1 MTHEVPMLV
10 SSLGCVLLLLLVL
23 MVLLILLN
31 LLYRRC
37 KSLQKLHLHC
47 DELIHRGIWVVV
59 VATAVHAGSGDY
71 WDLIECSPSVW
82 LGSALPG

>member
-1 MTHEVPMLV
+1 
-10 SSLGCVLLLLLVL
+10 
-23 MVLLILLN
+23 
-31 LLYRRC
+31 
-37 KSLQKLHLHC
+37 
-47 DELIHRGIWVVV
+47 VV